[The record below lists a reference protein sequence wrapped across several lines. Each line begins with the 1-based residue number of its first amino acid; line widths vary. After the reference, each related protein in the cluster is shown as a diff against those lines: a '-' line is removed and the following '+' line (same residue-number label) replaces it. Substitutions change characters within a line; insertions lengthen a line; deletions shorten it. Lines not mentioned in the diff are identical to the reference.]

1 MGKDFI
7 STSETVGESKH
18 FYNYQTLVC
27 EEHGEFMSATFTL
40 KGESRA
46 TSCPVCVSH
55 KRDYDYIKQRKE
67 QEQEN
72 QLAAIKAVINRA
84 AIPPSFEHCTFD
96 NYVIYAG
103 ETQARVVNNL
113 RSFAENFAQ
122 VKTKNIHGILTGST
136 GTGKTHLAAAIIN
149 ELINRGY
156 TAVFATMSDIV
167 NTIQSTFANK
177 AQSKQSVIK
186 RFIDIDL
193 LIIDEGA
200 VTNRDFDRNE
210 IFDIINTRYNLK
222 HPTLLITNIIDDLKT
237 KLGDRVISRMQQGKF
252 VQVFNWD
259 DYRLK
264 ISNHSGV

>member
-1 MGKDFI
+1 MSKDFV
-7 STSETVGESKH
+7 STNEIVGESKH
-18 FYNYQTLVC
+18 FYNYQKLVC
-27 EEHGEFMSATFTL
+27 TEHGEFISATYTL

-46 TSCPVCVSH
+46 TSCPVCSS
-55 KRDYDYIKQRKE
+55 IKKDDDTKKQLKSLE
-67 QEQEN
+67 QQN
-72 QLAAIKAVINRA
+72 QLATIKAVINRA

-103 ETQARVVNNL
+103 ETQAKVVNNL
-113 RSFAENFAQ
+113 RYFAENFAQ

-149 ELINRGY
+149 VLIDRGY

-177 AQSKQSVIK
+177 TQSKQSVIK

-193 LIIDEGA
+193 LIIDEAA

-210 IFDIINTRYNLK
+210 IFDIINTRYHLK
-222 HPTLLITNIIDDLKT
+222 HPTLLITNIIDDLKL
-237 KLGDRVISRMQQGKF
+237 KLGHRVISRMQQGKF

-264 ISNHSGV
+264 SSNHSGV